1 MLPQRF
7 RSGFRA
13 AALLAFVVI
22 LPSGGTLRAD
32 APHTIP
38 LDDALRDRCVAILRA
53 GFTSNEFWP
62 SMHAAEALTQ
72 AGYGREVLE
81 KLKPKL
87 EKEEDLQRRCGL
99 AREMTRAGDR
109 AYVRVL
115 FETLTNKNPHG
126 HIHACES
133 LFKVN
138 EIGDGAALRAAFEEN
153 GAPSKTIMAA
163 ASLARSGNL
172 PALAAMRKLVRD
184 EKGEVSMIAAW
195 ALGRL
200 GDASDVPALRDGAA
214 RYFDPAVRAF
224 FEHALAALGDPAGM
238 AALIKNLSHKEAA
251 VRIYAAEFAPD
262 ARAVDAR
269 DGLIRLLDDENL
281 DARIRGAQ
289 ALIRLSKPTAD
300 DRNEVIVRE
309 VYPATPHNPR
319 YSEGTVIDRRDGSLT
334 FLTTEFF
341 EEESDF
347 AKARLIAKDSSD
359 EGRTWSEARV
369 VQENTG
375 KLNVISASLRRLGG
389 HIGDDVPLGLFF
401 CQTNSYSDL
410 PVLMRV
416 STDDGRTFGDP
427 RPVST
432 VPGYHCVNNDRIIRL
447 QSGRLLCPAAST
459 EDVIK
464 TNHFRSCCFL
474 SDDNGK
480 TWRKGKGDVDY
491 GKRGAMEP
499 ETLELKNGRVLM
511 HFRTQL
517 GHIGV
522 SESSDGGET
531 WSEPKSL
538 GVRAPESP
546 ATLRRI
552 PSTGDLLLIWNDS
565 FSEGEGHGGK
575 RTPLTAAISQDEGK
589 TWIHKR
595 NIESKP
601 GETYAYTSVL
611 FHNGRAV
618 LSYYVGDDKT
628 ARISSRF
635 RSLPVS
641 WFYDAANSN

>member
-1 MLPQRF
+1 MMPQRF
-7 RSGFRA
+7 HPSPRA
-13 AALLAFVVI
+13 CCLVAFALLV
-22 LPSGGTLRAD
+22 PWSGMVRAD
-32 APHTIP
+32 APRTIS
-38 LDDALRDRCVAILRA
+38 LDEALRNRCVGILRA
-53 GFTSNEFWP
+53 GFSSNEFWP

-72 AGYGREVLE
+72 AGYGREVLAA
-81 KLKPKL
+81 LKPKL

-99 AREMTRAGDR
+99 AREMVRGGDR

-115 FETLTNKNPHG
+115 LETLTNKNPHG

-163 ASLARSGNL
+163 ASLARNGNL
-172 PALAAMRKLVRD
+172 PALAALRKLVRD

-195 ALGRL
+195 ALARL

-214 RYFDPAVRAF
+214 RYSDPSVRAF

-238 AALIKNLSHKEAA
+238 TALIRNLSHQEAA

-269 DGLIRLLDDENL
+269 DALVRLLDDDNL
-281 DARIRGAQ
+281 DAWIRGAQ
-289 ALIRLSKPTAD
+289 ALLRLSKPAAD
-300 DRNEVIVRE
+300 DRHEVIVRE
-309 VYPATPHNPR
+309 VYPATPRNPR

-334 FLTTEFF
+334 YLTTEFF

-347 AKARLIAKDSSD
+347 AKARLIARDSSD

-375 KLNVISASLRRLGG
+375 KLNVMSASYRRIGD

-401 CQTNSYSDL
+401 LQKNSFSDL
-410 PVLMRV
+410 AAFVRL
-416 STDDGRTFGDP
+416 SDDDGGTFGEP
-427 RPVST
+427 RKVT
-432 VPGYHCVNNDRIIRL
+432 TTPGYHVVNNDRIVRL
-447 QSGRLLCPAAST
+447 SSGRLLCPTAST
-459 EDVIK
+459 ADVHK
-464 TNHFRSCCFL
+464 ANHFRSCCFL
-474 SDDNGK
+474 SDDGGK

-499 ETLELKNGRVLM
+499 ETLELKDGRVLM

-522 SESSDGGET
+522 SYSSDGGET
-531 WSEPKSL
+531 WSEPASW
-538 GVRAPESP
+538 GVRAPEAP

-565 FSEGEGHGGK
+565 FTEKAGHGGK
-575 RTPLTAAISQDEGK
+575 RNPLTAAISQDEGK

-595 NIESKP
+595 NIESTA

-611 FHNGRAV
+611 FHHGRAV
-618 LSYYVGDDKT
+618 LTYYVGDDKT
-628 ARISSRF
+628 GRISSRF
-635 RSLPVS
+635 RSIPVR
-641 WFYDAANSN
+641 WFYDTATSN

>member
-1 MLPQRF
+1 MMPPRF
-7 RSGFRA
+7 RPSLRA
-13 AALLAFVVI
+13 AALTGFALFVSLASVV
-22 LPSGGTLRAD
+22 RAE
-32 APHTIP
+32 APKTIA
-38 LDDALRDRCVAILRA
+38 LDEALRNRCVGILRT
-53 GFTSNEFWP
+53 GFTSSEFWP

-81 KLKPKL
+81 ALKPKL
-87 EKEEDLQRRCGL
+87 AKEEDLQRRCGL
-99 AREMTRAGDR
+99 AREMVRAGDR
-109 AYVRVL
+109 AGVRVL
-115 FETLTNKNPHG
+115 LETLTDKNPHG

-138 EIGDGAALRAAFEEN
+138 ELGDGTALRAAFEEK

-163 ASLARSGNL
+163 ASLARSGNV
-172 PALAAMRKLVRD
+172 PALAALRELVRH

-195 ALGRL
+195 TLGRL

-214 RYFDPAVRAF
+214 RYSDPSVRAF

-238 AALIKNLSHKEAA
+238 AALLKNLSHKEAA
-251 VRIYAAEFAPD
+251 VRIYAAEFAPE

-269 DGLIRLLDDENL
+269 DALVTMLDDENL

-289 ALIRLSKPTAD
+289 ALLRLSKPTTD
-300 DRNEVIVRE
+300 DRHEVIVRE
-309 VYPATPHNPR
+309 VYPATARNPR

-347 AKARLIAKDSSD
+347 AKARLIARDSSD
-359 EGRTWSEARV
+359 EGRSWGEARV

-375 KLNVISASLRRLGG
+375 KLNVIGASLRRLGG
-389 HIGDDVPLGLFF
+389 HIGDDVPLALFF
-401 CQTNSYSDL
+401 CQTNSFSDL

-416 STDDGRTFGDP
+416 STDDGRTFGEP
-427 RPVST
+427 SKVST
-432 VPGYHCVNNDRIIRL
+432 VPGYHCVNNDRILRL

-464 TNHFRSCCFL
+464 TNHFRSYCFL

-480 TWRKGKGDVDY
+480 TWRKGKGDADY
-491 GKRGAMEP
+491 AQRGAMEP
-499 ETLELKNGRVLM
+499 ETLELKDGRVLM

-522 SESSDGGET
+522 CYSSDGGET
-531 WSEPKSL
+531 WSKPKSL

-552 PSTGDLLLIWNDS
+552 PSTGDLLLVWNDS
-565 FSEGEGHGGK
+565 FAEGKDHGGK

-611 FHNGRAV
+611 FHHGRAV
-618 LSYYVGDDKT
+618 LTYYVGDDKT

-635 RSLPVS
+635 RSLPVG
-641 WFYDAANSN
+641 WFYSTAKEN